1 MQRNPRQT
9 NINGNSIKKII
20 SYLLLLLCVPT
31 LIIIGNSVFANKKYS
46 FISIGIAVIACAAF
60 FLTFEYGRHSSIKLV
75 LTAAMTALSVSGR
88 FLFAMLPGFK
98 PVTAIIIITAL
109 YFGAQAGFMTGA
121 LTALISN
128 IYFGQ
133 GPWTPFQMLAW
144 GIVGLLGGIL
154 SGYLKKNK
162 WLLLIYSAL
171 AGILFSMIMDIWTVL
186 WMDNSFNFTRYA
198 AALLGSAKSTLTYAV
213 SNVIFIS
220 VLMLPTGRALE
231 RIKEKYDI

>member
-1 MQRNPRQT
+1 
-9 NINGNSIKKII
+9 
-20 SYLLLLLCVPT
+20 
-31 LIIIGNSVFANKKYS
+31 
-46 FISIGIAVIACAAF
+46 
-60 FLTFEYGRHSSIKLV
+60 
-75 LTAAMTALSVSGR
+75 
-88 FLFAMLPGFK
+88 MLPGFK

-186 WMDNSFNFTRYA
+186 WMDNSFNFPRYA

-220 VLMLPTGRALE
+220 VLLLPTGRALE